1 MNEHE
6 IHFDRPKGVIYFD
19 KSSRGGKRFHNCW
32 RAEILLAG
40 VRLRRRSK
48 DKEELELWL
57 NTVRRIFVQYLAT
70 RKYLRNRKDLRQAL
84 KELRPMIQ
92 KL

>member
-1 MNEHE
+1 MNEYA

-19 KSSRGGKRFHNCW
+19 KSSKGANKFHNCW

-40 VRLRRRSK
+40 VKLRKRSK
-48 DKEELELWL
+48 DKDELELWL
-57 NTVRRIFVQYLAT
+57 KTVRNIFVQYLAS
-70 RKYLRNRKDLRQAL
+70 REYIRNRNDLRQAL